1 MGKIHL
7 LEDQVINKI
16 AAGEVVERPA
26 SVVKELVEN
35 ALDAGST
42 QIEVSLEMGGL
53 RSMVVTDNGGGMSS
67 EDAALAL
74 RRHATSKIRNADQ
87 LFSISSMGFRGEAL
101 ASIAAVSQ
109 FSLATR
115 EPGDSPGTKISVAGD
130 ETQVTLP
137 VTLPWSGPVGTTV
150 AVENLFFNVPV
161 RAKFLKSPA
170 TEFSHILELMQS
182 FALCRPTVGFT
193 VRHNGRDHLKV
204 QPLVLKE
211 SPWFGEPVLRE
222 RVRAVVGKDVDQLV
236 YVRSSGRY
244 GNLEALVS
252 PPGMEKATSKSMF
265 TFVNGRLVKD
275 KVLRY
280 GVLRGYHSHLM
291 KGKFPAVVL
300 HLRTDP
306 SLVDVN
312 VHPAKTEV
320 RFQYPDEVQNL
331 IALGIRDQLR
341 QANWASTP
349 TPEQSLPNRPN
360 LAPRGPSSL
369 PSVVSRMTLSTRADG
384 DQVNSFDKSNDSL
397 KSRAVTPVFDKAS
410 LDLLLGSAQSHS
422 SPSVASSQVPSVKS
436 EPLSAVPSINWGQ
449 MHYLGAFARCYLL
462 FSDSDRMLAVDQ
474 HAFHERIIYERLQS
488 DHSLLH
494 QSQRLLVPEAVDLAP
509 ATVASLME
517 RRRELQDRGFDFSAE
532 GATTIVVNAVPSLL
546 VGRDIVG
553 LFEQLGDGLKEAFCE
568 RPGVSEP
575 ADSNGELMRLLLAT
589 VACHAAVRAGEDLP
603 ANEVRQ
609 LLVEAS
615 TVDFYHNCPH
625 GRRVLRWWTKS
636 QVEQWFDR

>member
-7 LEDQVINKI
+7 LEDHVINKI

-35 ALDAGST
+35 AIDAGAT
-42 QIEVSLEMGGL
+42 QIDLSLEMGGL
-53 RSMVVTDNGGGMSS
+53 RSIAVTDNGGGMSA

-115 EPGDSPGTKISVAGD
+115 EIGQKSGTKITVAGD
-130 ETQVTLP
+130 DSP
-137 VTLPWSGPVGTTV
+137 ITLPWSGPEGTTV
-150 AVENLFFNVPV
+150 VVENLFFNVPV

-170 TEFSHILELMQS
+170 TEFSHILELMQA
-182 FALCRPTVGFT
+182 FALCRPTVGFS
-193 VRHNGRDHLKV
+193 VRNNGRDHLRV
-204 QPLVLKE
+204 GPQILE
-211 SPWFGEPVLRE
+211 DSPWFGEKVLRE
-222 RVRAVVGKDVDQLV
+222 RSRVVVGKDFEQLI
-236 YVRSSGRY
+236 YVRSTGRY
-244 GNLEALVS
+244 GELEALVS
-252 PPGMEKATSKSMF
+252 PPGLEKPTSKSLF
-265 TFVNGRLVKD
+265 TFVNGRMVKD

-331 IALGIRDQLR
+331 IALGIREKMR
-341 QANWASTP
+341 QADWAASAP
-349 TPEQSLPNRPN
+349 AKAVN
-360 LAPRGPSSL
+360 LR
-369 PSVVSRMTLSTRADG
+369 PSVAPRMTLSTRADG
-384 DQVNSFDKSNDSL
+384 DFSPAMRTSSAPVV
-397 KSRAVTPVFDKAS
+397 APVFDKAS
-410 LDLLLGSAQSHS
+410 IDRLLE
-422 SPSVASSQVPSVKS
+422 SPMPVPSIRPLQQSVPAPKS
-436 EPLSAVPSINWGQ
+436 EPLNAVPSINWGQ
-449 MHYLGAFARCYLL
+449 MHFLGAFARCYLL
-462 FSDSDRMLAVDQ
+462 FTDHDRMLVVDQ
-474 HAFHERIIYERLQS
+474 HAFHERIIYERLQN

-494 QSQRLLVPEAVDLAP
+494 QSQRLLVPEAVELAP
-509 ATVASLME
+509 ATVALLKE
-517 RRRELQDRGFDFSAE
+517 RRQELKERGFDYGVE
-532 GATTIVVNAVPSLL
+532 GPTTVVVHAVPSLL
-546 VGRDIVG
+546 VGRDVVG
-553 LFEQLGDGLKEAFCE
+553 LFEHLGDGLKELFCE
-568 RPGVSEP
+568 RPGGSEP
-575 ADSNGELMRLLLAT
+575 HDSNGEMMRLLLAS

-603 ANEVRQ
+603 ANEIRQ
-609 LLVEAS
+609 LMSEAS

-625 GRRVLRWWTKS
+625 GRRVLRWWNKS

>member
-7 LEDQVINKI
+7 LEDHVINKI

-35 ALDAGST
+35 AIDAGAT
-42 QIEVSLEMGGL
+42 QIDLSLEMGGL
-53 RSMVVTDNGGGMSS
+53 RSIAVTDNGGGMSA

-74 RRHATSKIRNADQ
+74 RRHATSKIRDADQ

-115 EPGDSPGTKISVAGD
+115 EIGQKSGTKITVAGD
-130 ETQVTLP
+130 DSP
-137 VTLPWSGPVGTTV
+137 ITLPWSGPEGTTV
-150 AVENLFFNVPV
+150 VVETLFFNVPV

-170 TEFSHILELMQS
+170 TEFSHILELMQA
-182 FALCRPTVGFT
+182 FALCRPTVGFS
-193 VRHNGRDHLKV
+193 VRNNGRDHLRV
-204 QPLVLKE
+204 GPQILE
-211 SPWFGEPVLRE
+211 DSPWFGEKVLRE
-222 RVRAVVGKDVDQLV
+222 RSRVVVGKDFEQLI
-236 YVRSSGRY
+236 YVRTTGRY
-244 GNLEALVS
+244 GELEALVS
-252 PPGMEKATSKSMF
+252 PPGLEKPTSKSLF
-265 TFVNGRLVKD
+265 TFVNGRMVKD

-331 IALGIRDQLR
+331 IALGIREKMR
-341 QANWASTP
+341 QADWAASAPAT
-349 TPEQSLPNRPN
+349 TVN
-360 LAPRGPSSL
+360 LR
-369 PSVVSRMTLSTRADG
+369 PSVAPRMTLSTRADG
-384 DQVNSFDKSNDSL
+384 DFSPAMRTSSAPVV
-397 KSRAVTPVFDKAS
+397 APVFDKAS
-410 LDLLLGSAQSHS
+410 IDRLLE
-422 SPSVASSQVPSVKS
+422 SPMPVPSIRPLQQSVPAPKS
-436 EPLSAVPSINWGQ
+436 EPLNAVPSINWGQ
-449 MHYLGAFARCYLL
+449 MHFLGAFARCYLL
-462 FSDSDRMLAVDQ
+462 FTDHDRMLVVDQ
-474 HAFHERIIYERLQS
+474 HAFHERIIYERLQN

-494 QSQRLLVPEAVDLAP
+494 QSQRLLVPEAVELAP
-509 ATVASLME
+509 ATVALLKE
-517 RRRELQDRGFDFSAE
+517 RRQELKERGFDYGVE
-532 GATTIVVNAVPSLL
+532 GPTTVVVHAVPSLL
-546 VGRDIVG
+546 VGRDVVG
-553 LFEQLGDGLKEAFCE
+553 LFEHLGDGLKELFCE
-568 RPGVSEP
+568 RPGGSEP
-575 ADSNGELMRLLLAT
+575 HDSNGEMMRLLLAS

-603 ANEVRQ
+603 ANEIRQ
-609 LLVEAS
+609 LMSEAS

-625 GRRVLRWWTKS
+625 GRRVLRWWNKS

>member
-7 LEDQVINKI
+7 LEDHVINKI

-35 ALDAGST
+35 ALDAGAT
-42 QIEVSLEMGGL
+42 QIDVNLEMGGL
-53 RSMVVTDNGGGMSS
+53 RSIAVTDNGGGMSG

-74 RRHATSKIRNADQ
+74 RRHATSKIRDADQ

-115 EPGDSPGTKISVAGD
+115 EVGQRTGTKI
-130 ETQVTLP
+130 TVTGEEAP
-137 VTLPWSGPVGTTV
+137 QTLPWSGPEGTTV
-150 AVENLFFNVPV
+150 AVENLFYNVPV

-182 FALCRPTVGFT
+182 FALCRPTVGFS
-193 VRHNGRDHLKV
+193 VRHNGRDHLRV
-204 QPLVLKE
+204 SPLVLE
-211 SPWFGEPVLRE
+211 AAPWFGEQVLRE
-222 RVRAVVGKDVDQLV
+222 RSRVVVGKDGDQLV
-236 YVRSSGRY
+236 YVRTSGRF
-244 GNLEALVS
+244 GEVEALVS
-252 PPGMEKATSKSMF
+252 PPGLEKATSKSLY
-265 TFVNGRLVKD
+265 TFVNGRMVKD

-331 IALGIRDQLR
+331 IALGIRDKMR
-341 QANWASTP
+341 AANWAGAGTG
-349 TPEQSLPNRPN
+349 TDHVT
-360 LAPRGPSSL
+360 G
-369 PSVVSRMTLSTRADG
+369 SVVGSMFGNRVGVTAEAASSPRSPLPAMASARPFAAPRMTLSTRADG
-384 DQVNSFDKSNDSL
+384 DLATSMRMPSTPVGG
-397 KSRAVTPVFDKAS
+397 PVFDKAS
-410 LDLLLGSAQSHS
+410 IDRLLET
-422 SPSVASSQVPSVKS
+422 PTIVERPT
-436 EPLSAVPSINWGQ
+436 AVPAINWGELRF
-449 MHYLGAFARCYLL
+449 LGAFAQCYLL
-462 FSDSDRMLAVDQ
+462 FTDQERMLVVDQ
-474 HAFHERIIYERLQS
+474 HAFHERIIYERLVN
-488 DHSLLH
+488 DESLLH
-494 QSQRLLVPEAVDLAP
+494 QSQRLLVPEAVELSP
-509 ATVASLME
+509 ATVALLGE
-517 RRRELQDRGFDFSAE
+517 RRQDLKGRGFEYGVES
-532 GATTIVVNAVPSLL
+532 TTTVLVKAVPSLL
-546 VGRDIVG
+546 AGRDVIG
-553 LFEQLGDGLKEAFCE
+553 LFEHLGDGLKDIYCE
-568 RPGVSEP
+568 RPGGTEP
-575 ADSNGELMRLLLAT
+575 ADSNAELMRLLLAS

-609 LLVEAS
+609 LLAEAS

-625 GRRVLRWWTKS
+625 GRRVLRWWHQS
-636 QVEQWFDR
+636 QVAQWFDR